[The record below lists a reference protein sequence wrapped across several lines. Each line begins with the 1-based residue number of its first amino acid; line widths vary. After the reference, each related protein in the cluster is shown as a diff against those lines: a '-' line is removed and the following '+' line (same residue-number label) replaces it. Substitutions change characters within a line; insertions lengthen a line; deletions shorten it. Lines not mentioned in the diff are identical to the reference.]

1 MKNKAHFIS
10 FENLIYKQ
18 KNGNFEEDGLFKEL
32 TKECDLQNPF
42 EYQLAFL
49 KQDQI
54 YHCFLARVAKLPKT
68 QFCFPNPSSFK
79 AYFWKI
85 KSKKRIFVSW
95 K

>member
-18 KNGNFEEDGLFKEL
+18 KNGNFEEDDLFKEL

-54 YHCFLARVAKLPKT
+54 YHCFSTGCKTTQNSILFSPTPRLSKL
-68 QFCFPNPSSFK
+68 
-79 AYFWKI
+79 
-85 KSKKRIFVSW
+85 IFG

>member
-18 KNGNFEEDGLFKEL
+18 KNGNFEEDDLFKEL

-42 EYQLAFL
+42 EYQLAFFKTRSNL
-49 KQDQI
+49 SLFFSTGCKTTQNSI
-54 YHCFLARVAKLPKT
+54 LFSPTPRLSKL
-68 QFCFPNPSSFK
+68 
-79 AYFWKI
+79 
-85 KSKKRIFVSW
+85 IFG

>member
-18 KNGNFEEDGLFKEL
+18 KNGNFEEDDLFKEL
-32 TKECDLQNPF
+32 TKKCDLQNPF

-68 QFCFPNPSSFK
+68 QFCFPQPLVFQSLF
-79 AYFWKI
+79 
-85 KSKKRIFVSW
+85 
-95 K
+95 